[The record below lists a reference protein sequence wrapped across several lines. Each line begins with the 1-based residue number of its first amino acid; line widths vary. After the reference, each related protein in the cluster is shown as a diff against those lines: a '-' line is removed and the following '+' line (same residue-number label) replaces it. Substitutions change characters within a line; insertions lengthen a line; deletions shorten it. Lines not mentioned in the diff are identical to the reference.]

1 MVMITARVLP
11 AIMRAREWAGTLRV
25 PKRSLC
31 IFEEGQVW
39 KLMMMFPSICPSR
52 PQLCRAS
59 SESNLRA
66 LAGLELKDASP
77 VEESSSWLRR
87 AVSDSQAP
95 GFVSKLSSARPKRP
109 LPAAAAAKKGRSTA
123 KPYIECAWQD
133 DGRAGFVKAS
143 DTNLKE
149 KSNLVIGNFKVLSH
163 DHVPPPPSHL
173 TCGSWVI
180 LDGATKRCIAEYN
193 SRQVRGMASL
203 TKMMTCAVV
212 LRLADSHPELLS
224 LSVVV
229 TRRAVEI
236 GKLGTTASLR
246 LGETLTVSDLL
257 YAMMLPSGN
266 DAASLLAQVLGPH
279 IEIQSCSPKKR
290 RSPMKDVTN
299 VDIASGQPSA
309 SPSCKALNRST
320 ALRNSRLD
328 LSSALDLSVPLDPS
342 AVSSAHCG
350 DCEQS
355 EKDFVDL
362 MNRIASNQG
371 WKDTTFC
378 NPHGLGHPLHASSAR
393 SLALLSHEVMKLPFL
408 RSIVSAKEY
417 KCTTIAQDGRVIFR
431 SWNNT
436 NRLLGSYGYDG
447 IKTGITPTAGGCLA
461 SRFWRGD
468 RQFIIVTLGSSCE
481 NTRFTD
487 TMSLM
492 RWVWKSVL
500 LEL

>member
-1 MVMITARVLP
+1 
-11 AIMRAREWAGTLRV
+11 
-25 PKRSLC
+25 
-31 IFEEGQVW
+31 
-39 KLMMMFPSICPSR
+39 
-52 PQLCRAS
+52 
-59 SESNLRA
+59 
-66 LAGLELKDASP
+66 
-77 VEESSSWLRR
+77 
-87 AVSDSQAP
+87 
-95 GFVSKLSSARPKRP
+95 
-109 LPAAAAAKKGRSTA
+109 
-123 KPYIECAWQD
+123 
-133 DGRAGFVKAS
+133 
-143 DTNLKE
+143 
-149 KSNLVIGNFKVLSH
+149 
-163 DHVPPPPSHL
+163 
-173 TCGSWVI
+173 
-180 LDGATKRCIAEYN
+180 
-193 SRQVRGMASL
+193 
-203 TKMMTCAVV
+203 
-212 LRLADSHPELLS
+212 
-224 LSVVV
+224 
-229 TRRAVEI
+229 
-236 GKLGTTASLR
+236 
-246 LGETLTVSDLL
+246 
-257 YAMMLPSGN
+257 
-266 DAASLLAQVLGPH
+266 
-279 IEIQSCSPKKR
+279 
-290 RSPMKDVTN
+290 
-299 VDIASGQPSA
+299 
-309 SPSCKALNRST
+309 
-320 ALRNSRLD
+320 LD